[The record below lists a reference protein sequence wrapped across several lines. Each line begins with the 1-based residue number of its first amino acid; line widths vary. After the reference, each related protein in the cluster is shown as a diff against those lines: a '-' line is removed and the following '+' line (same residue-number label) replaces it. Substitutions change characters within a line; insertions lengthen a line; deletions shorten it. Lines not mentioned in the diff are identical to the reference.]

1 MKKCQ
6 TASLLGASLLL
17 VIANGSAFAEV
28 RVVTSIKPLQLIA
41 AEVQDG
47 VGEPEVLVPA
57 GSSAH
62 SFSLKPSTVRDIQAA
77 DIVYWIGPDLE
88 SYLAKSIT
96 ARSGKTVVIQ
106 NLPGLHIRH
115 FGKEH
120 EHANHGHEEP
130 VKHTAVRDDHDDQ
143 HRPGSVDAHLWL
155 RPSNALVIAKQ
166 MATDLSAAD
175 PQNTA
180 RYQANFEAFNARLS
194 EQDQRLKSRLAPLA
208 AKPFFVFH
216 QTFDY
221 FEESYGLNHTGVLA
235 IGGDVRPGA
244 RHIAEMRAKLET
256 AGPSCLFSEPPVR
269 PKLSDTLTSG
279 LRVRFAELDALGYGV
294 TVRAGGYGELISRVG
309 DELAECLESLDKTGA
324 EGLAG

>member
-1 MKKCQ
+1 MNNRHA
-6 TASLLGASLLL
+6 ASLLGASLLVAL
-17 VIANGSAFAEV
+17 TSTKADAEI

-41 AEVQDG
+41 AEIQDG

-88 SYLAKSIT
+88 GYLSKSLT
-96 ARSGKTVVIQ
+96 TRSGKTVAIQ

-115 FGKEH
+115 FGEEH
-120 EHANHGHEEP
+120 EHAEHGHEEP
-130 VKHTAVRDDHDDQ
+130 MEHSPAGDDHDDQ

-155 RPSNALVIAKQ
+155 RPNNALVIAKQ

-175 PQNTA
+175 PQNAA
-180 RYQANFEAFNARLS
+180 RYQANVEAFSERLSKQDQQLKARLT
-194 EQDQRLKSRLAPLA
+194 PLA
-208 AKPFFVFH
+208 TKSFFVFH

-221 FEESYGLNHTGVLA
+221 FEEAYGLSHTGVLA
-235 IGGDVRPGA
+235 IGGEVRPGA
-244 RHIAEMRAKLET
+244 RHVAEMRAKLEA

-269 PKLSDTLTSG
+269 PKLSDTLASG
-279 LRVRFAELDALGYGV
+279 LPVRFAELDALGYGV
-294 TVRAGGYGELISRVG
+294 AVKAGGYTELMSRVG
-309 DELAECLESLDKTGA
+309 DELAKCLESLDKPKS
-324 EGLAG
+324 

>member
-6 TASLLGASLLL
+6 TASLFGGSLLL
-17 VIANGSAFAEV
+17 AIASCSAFAEV

-41 AEVQDG
+41 AEIQDG

-77 DIVYWIGPDLE
+77 DILYWIGPDLE
-88 SYLAKSIT
+88 NYLAKSIT

-106 NLPGLHIRH
+106 KLPGLHIRH
-115 FGKEH
+115 FGEEH
-120 EHANHGHEEP
+120 EHAEHGHEEP
-130 VKHTAVRDDHDDQ
+130 VRSTAVGDDHDDQ
-143 HRPGSVDAHLWL
+143 HRPGSIDAHLWL

-175 PQNTA
+175 PQNSA
-180 RYQANFEAFNARLS
+180 RYQANFEAFSARLS
-194 EQDQRLKSRLAPLA
+194 EQDRRLKNRLAPLA

-221 FEESYGLNHTGVLA
+221 FEEAYGLNHTGVLA
-235 IGGDVRPGA
+235 IGGEVRPGA
-244 RHIAEMRAKLET
+244 RHIAEMRAKLEA
-256 AGPSCLFSEPPVR
+256 AGPSCVFSEPPVR

-279 LRVRFAELDALGYGV
+279 LPVRFAELDALGYGV
-294 TVRAGGYGELISRVG
+294 TVRAGGYGELITRIG
-309 DELAECLESLDKTGA
+309 DELASCLEALDK
-324 EGLAG
+324 AGS